1 MDVDEAMIIA
11 GVGCRKGTAAR
22 DIEAAIAAALAGC
35 GISGKAL
42 GLIATAQAKE
52 TEPGIAAAATVLGL
66 RLVHV
71 ALADLAAAEPR
82 TLTQSQRV
90 RHHLGVPSIAEAAAL
105 AAGGPQARLLAART
119 AVGAATCALAT
130 TEPAP

>member
-1 MDVDEAMIIA
+1 MGMDEAMIIA

-22 DIEAAIAAALAGC
+22 DIEAAIIAALAG
-35 GISGKAL
+35 SGLPAKAL

-52 TEPGIAAAATVLGL
+52 AEPGIAAAATALGVGLVLVANTD
-66 RLVHV
+66 LV
-71 ALADLAAAEPR
+71 AAEPR

-90 RHHLGVPSIAEAAAL
+90 REHLGVPSVAEAAAL
-105 AAGGPQARLLAART
+105 AAGGPKARLLAARI

-130 TEPAP
+130 TEAAS